1 MGDTL
6 SQDEIE
12 ALLGNSNI
20 INDDNSDSTL
30 DKQLISLME
39 DVGKDTMKM
48 AASTLESVLR
58 QPVTLGDP
66 VLRYIKVSELK
77 NFYTMPSV
85 GVRIDFKVGL
95 LGSNILIIEDKD
107 AKIISNL
114 MMGGDGT
121 NIAEGEITE
130 LDFSAIGEAMNQSIG
145 SASTVYANMLGE
157 KVDINTPN
165 VFNIDFDKPDFF
177 NDFGFDDNLNIIFT
191 EFPLKIGNLIDRN
204 LISLFPLEFVEILSD
219 KINENGYTFQSGR
232 VIAGA
237 KMMEEIKPP
246 TENINTAPVN
256 NQPIASSMQ
265 NTSSNIGQNVNAQP
279 IQFQEFDHAELIQ
292 QKENI
297 DIIMDVPLEVTVEMG
312 RTNKKVQEI
321 LEFTPGTVIELDKLA
336 GDPIDVLVNG
346 KFVAKGEVVVV
357 DENYG
362 IRITDIISEKNRI

>member
-1 MGDTL
+1 MGDML

-12 ALLGNSNI
+12 ALLSDGDKGNN
-20 INDDNSDSTL
+20 L
-30 DKQLISLME
+30 DEDIISLME
-39 DVGKDTMKM
+39 DVGKDTMKV

-58 QPVTLGDP
+58 QPVTLGNP
-66 VLRYIKVSELK
+66 VLRHIKVSELK
-77 NFYTMPSV
+77 QFYKMPSV

-95 LGSNILIIEDKD
+95 LGSNILIIEDRD
-107 AKIISNL
+107 AKVISNL

-157 KVDINTPN
+157 KVDINTPS
-165 VFNIDFDKPDFF
+165 VFNVDFEKDDFF
-177 NDFGFDDNLNIIFT
+177 NDFGFEEDIEIIFT
-191 EFPLKIGNLIDRN
+191 EFPLQIGELINRT
-204 LISLFPLEFVEILSD
+204 LISLFPIKFVEVLSN
-219 KINENGYTFQSGR
+219 KINENGYTFHSGR
-232 VIAGA
+232 VIPGA
-237 KMMEEIKPP
+237 KMMAQA
-246 TENINTAPVN
+246 NTKKEAP
-256 NQPIASSMQ
+256 
-265 NTSSNIGQNVNAQP
+265 QNVERQQNNNMDYNNMNNNTQNYSNGFEQNINAQP
-279 IQFQEFDHAELIQ
+279 IQFQEFDYAELEQ

-297 DIIMDVPLEVTVEMG
+297 DIIMDVPLQVTVEMG
-312 RTNKKVQEI
+312 RTYKKIQEI

-362 IRITDIISEKNRI
+362 IRITDIINEKNRI

>member
-12 ALLGNSNI
+12 ALLGN
-20 INDDNSDSTL
+20 DDKESKIDS
-30 DKQLISLME
+30 QIMSLME
-39 DVGKDTMKM
+39 DVGRDTMKM
-48 AASTLESVLR
+48 ATNTLESVLR
-58 QPVTLGDP
+58 QPVTLGSP
-66 VLRYIKVSELK
+66 ILRHIRVSELK
-77 NFYTMPSV
+77 KFYTMPSV
-85 GVRIDFKVGL
+85 GVRIDFKEGL
-95 LGSNILIIEDKD
+95 IGSNILIIEDED

-121 NIAEGEITE
+121 NIPEGEISE

-157 KVDINTPN
+157 KVDINTPT
-165 VFNIDFDKPDFF
+165 VFNIDFEVDNFF
-177 NDFGFDDNLNIIFT
+177 NDFGFDEDIEIIFT
-191 EFPLKIGNLIDRN
+191 EFPLQIGNLINRS
-204 LISLFPLEFVEILSD
+204 LINLFPLQFVEILSE
-219 KINENGYTFQSGR
+219 KINENGYTFQSGK
-232 VIAGA
+232 VIAGS
-237 KMMEEIKPP
+237 KMMNQQKAQASI
-246 TENINTAPVN
+246 INNSNTNSNNNMN
-256 NQPIASSMQ
+256 NQQSNFSSPQ
-265 NTSSNIGQNVNAQP
+265 QNVNAKP
-279 IQFQEFDHAELIQ
+279 IQFQEFDATELMQ

-297 DIIMDVPLEVTVEMG
+297 DIIMDVPLQVTVEMG
-312 RTNKKVQEI
+312 RTYKKIQEI